1 MNKLIKVSAVLLTV
15 MFSVSGCNMENVKK
29 FFTKPEENESV
40 EEIEETGD
48 VGEEE
53 TSVEPSEETANT
65 ETSESV
71 EVTTEMITEV
81 TTSETTEETTIEIS
95 ENTTA
100 VETAESTEN
109 TDYLNLY
116 KKYIQTQD
124 DAGSYKY
131 CLYNIDNDGIPELI
145 QDKSGYFIR
154 IYSISEGKVVSLTDE
169 EGWGYGAMG
178 NYGYFIAG
186 SGDEERLGNIY
197 NYNAD
202 MAGAILNLT
211 RIKLENGKFTENVTA
226 QEVYFDDVNGNWMPD
241 DDEEYLDKPKFY
253 IDDKEV
259 SGSEYTE
266 YVYEEKNYM
275 ISAYLVGTMSY
286 DEFMECSGPDT
297 LPCFLTEIPDGEYS
311 ALLLDL
317 QDEVATFSINPYI
330 YDEEGNYT
338 FSENG
343 YVITDYEVEEFI
355 QLDVSDAVLF
365 SNFDVYNNTNFED
378 SDVVDSIDEYE
389 NAAMHIIVEKGKVT
403 RIFGDI
409 PQ

>member
-1 MNKLIKVSAVLLTV
+1 MNKLIKVSAVLLVV
-15 MFSVSGCNMENVKK
+15 MFSVSGCDTEKVKK
-29 FFTKPEENESV
+29 FFTKPDENESV

-81 TTSETTEETTIEIS
+81 TTSETTEETTIETG

-100 VETAESTEN
+100 EVNAESTEN
-109 TDYLNLY
+109 TDYLVLY
-116 KKYIQTQD
+116 KECIQTQD
-124 DAGSYKY
+124 DADDYKY

-154 IYSISEGKVVSLTDE
+154 IYSVSEGKVVSLTDE
-169 EGWGYGAMG
+169 YGWGYGAMG
-178 NYGYFIAG
+178 NHGYFIVG
-186 SGDEERLGNIY
+186 TGDEERLGNIY
-197 NYNAD
+197 NYDAD

-211 RIKLENGKFTENVTA
+211 RIKLENGEFTEAVSA

-241 DDEEYLDKPKFY
+241 DDEECFNEPKFY
-253 IDDKEV
+253 IDDTEV
-259 SGSEYTE
+259 SEQEYND
-266 YVYEEKNYM
+266 YIYEENNYM

-286 DEFMECSGPDT
+286 EEFMECSGSDT

-311 ALLLDL
+311 AFLLDS
-317 QDEVATFSINPYI
+317 QDEIATFVINPYI

-343 YVITDYEVEEFI
+343 YVLTDYETEDFI
-355 QLDVSDAVLF
+355 QLDVSDVILF

-378 SDVVDSIDEYE
+378 SDVVDSINEYE
-389 NAAMHIIVEKGKVT
+389 NTVMHIIVEKGKVT
-403 RIFGDI
+403 KIFGDI